1 MTIFYGDKISQA
13 GLSSDLSRVE
23 KVGGENLVP
32 VRGVLVVVGVEHLT
46 CTGSVRLSSSLRGG
60 YLVLIV
66 LTDAVYEDQTEIENV
81 EDSEGYEELV
91 ESVSQ
96 LFS

>member
-1 MTIFYGDKISQA
+1 MWNTWPVKAQ
-13 GLSSDLSRVE
+13 SD
-23 KVGGENLVP
+23 
-32 VRGVLVVVGVEHLT
+32 
-46 CTGSVRLSSSLRGG
+46 SVHTSSL
-60 YLVLIV
+60 V
-66 LTDAVYEDQTEIENV
+66 LTNAVYEDQTEIENV

>member
-1 MTIFYGDKISQA
+1 M
-13 GLSSDLSRVE
+13 
-23 KVGGENLVP
+23 GGENLVP
-32 VRGVLVVVGVEHLT
+32 VRGVLVVVGVEHLA
-46 CTGSVRLSSSLRGG
+46 CTGSVRLGTSSL
-60 YLVLIV
+60 V
-66 LTDAVYEDQTEIENV
+66 LTNAVYEDQTEIENV